1 MCTPS
6 YIREA
11 MLPAVRRGAAK
22 SGRQLDDFRVCMK
35 PLIASA
41 PDEETLETKVRDAR
55 ARIAFYASTPGYI
68 KAFEHHGLGELA
80 VEAQQLSKTQRWD
93 ELPVLIDD
101 TVLDTFVTVGTYDD
115 IAEKLLTRYGDVV
128 TDIEF
133 SIAVRNDTE
142 RATLTKLASQI
153 QGADDEPARATI
165 RGDASDS

>member
-1 MCTPS
+1 M
-6 YIREA
+6 
-11 MLPAVRRGAAK
+11 
-22 SGRQLDDFRVCMK
+22 
-35 PLIASA
+35 
-41 PDEETLETKVRDAR
+41 
-55 ARIAFYASTPGYI
+55 
-68 KAFEHHGLGELA
+68 
-80 VEAQQLSKTQRWD
+80 D

-153 QGADDEPARATI
+153 QGANDEPARATI